1 PSTLKRVAAAPAR
14 PDPPPQWRHALAP
27 WRPYLYSLGIESRQR
42 AVYALE
48 QVDQLL
54 ALALA
59 QSGQRLT
66 ARLLRDPPYALDDR
80 LGRLAQKQ
88 TVGTTIDRVR
98 PTFYPTVLLH
108 AVEGSHQRHG
118 IGFSKLGQ
126 SRLADALV
134 AREVRQHLAMGQRQ
148 FEFVGVALKSLRG
161 QAGYVPHQKAEIS
174 QLIHDRC
181 TLGAVNAQKI
191 SRQIQKNQLL

>member
-59 QSGQRLT
+59 QGGQRLT

-108 AVEGSHQRHG
+108 AVEASHQRHG
-118 IGFSKLGQ
+118 ICFQTEDGIRHWSVTGVQTCALPIWSSSSAGMWAKSK
-126 SRLADALV
+126 
-134 AREVRQHLAMGQRQ
+134 
-148 FEFVGVALKSLRG
+148 
-161 QAGYVPHQKAEIS
+161 VPPKPFTGTPSIS
-174 QLIHDRC
+174 
-181 TLGAVNAQKI
+181 T
-191 SRQIQKNQLL
+191 